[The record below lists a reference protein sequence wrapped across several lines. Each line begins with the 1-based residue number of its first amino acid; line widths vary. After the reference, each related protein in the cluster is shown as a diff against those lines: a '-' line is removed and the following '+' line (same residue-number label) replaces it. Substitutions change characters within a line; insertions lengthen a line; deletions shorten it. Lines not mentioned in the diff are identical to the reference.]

1 MSHPSPWRCLSC
13 KALLGLHDAAGR
25 LRPVPP
31 TATLPVAEIAAN
43 GAASLRCPKCSEVR
57 VRKAQGNPVDRDSR

>member
-13 KALLGLHDAAGR
+13 KALLGQHDAAGR

-31 TATLPVAEIAAN
+31 AATLPVVEVAVN
-43 GAASLRCPKCSEVR
+43 GAVVLRCPTCGQVR
-57 VRKAQGNPVDRDSR
+57 VRKPGASHRLE